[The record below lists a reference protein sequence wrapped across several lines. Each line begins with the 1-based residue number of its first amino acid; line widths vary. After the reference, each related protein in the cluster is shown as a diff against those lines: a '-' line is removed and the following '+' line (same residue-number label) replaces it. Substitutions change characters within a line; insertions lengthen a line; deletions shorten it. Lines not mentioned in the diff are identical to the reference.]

1 MMLVRLLVCVALC
14 GASASARRST
24 RRSGSSSA
32 ATAAAAAA
40 TRALLTRR
48 AGLFGRRSSGLLP
61 HDHRGVAPVLNPRF
75 LAIQG
80 AQSAGM
86 PDGCNAR
93 ANIPNCFRELL
104 TCAAAF
110 FKKEIGDHWRL
121 DGGTLIGQQRGTN
134 KGWIPWD
141 DDVDVTVDTFH
152 MPGQI
157 LDYNWPTKFKN
168 AKGCVCVATVVLH
181 GVWAPFGVHA
191 VCVRVA
197 GWRGLDEDAGV
208 KVLVESGVGVGVG
221 GGIVD
226 EVLEP
231 LLDPSL

>member
-1 MMLVRLLVCVALC
+1 MMLARLLVCVALC

-40 TRALLTRR
+40 TRTLLTRR
-48 AGLFGRRSSGLLP
+48 AGLGRRRSSGLLP
-61 HDHRGVAPVLNPRF
+61 HDHRGIAPVLNPRF

-93 ANIPNCFRELL
+93 DGIPNCFRELL

-110 FKKEIGDHWRL
+110 FKKEIGDNWRL
-121 DGGTLIGQQRGTN
+121 DGGTLIGQQRGSP
-134 KGWIPWD
+134 KGYARGWIPWD

-168 AKGCVCVATVVLH
+168 AKGYLKDDKGNFVCTN
-181 GVWAPFGVHA
+181 
-191 VCVRVA
+191 
-197 GWRGLDEDAGV
+197 
-208 KVLVESGVGVGVG
+208 
-221 GGIVD
+221 VD
-226 EVLEP
+226 RIENTSKSQAYPNSTLWVYY
-231 LLDPSL
+231 